1 MLNEKDKDNKEKIFD
16 AWWSSLSKQGQ
27 EEFLVSIE
35 ESIQDYQKGRTHRLE
50 EIYNRY
56 GIEN

>member
-16 AWWSSLSKQGQ
+16 VWWSSLSKQGQ

-35 ESIQDYQKGRTHRLE
+35 ESIQDYQEGRTRSLE